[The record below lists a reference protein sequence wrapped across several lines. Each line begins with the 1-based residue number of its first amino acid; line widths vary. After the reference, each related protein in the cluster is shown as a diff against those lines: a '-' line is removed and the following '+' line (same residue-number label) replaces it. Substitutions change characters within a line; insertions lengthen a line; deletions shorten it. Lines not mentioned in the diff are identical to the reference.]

1 MMRVEFRSEVYQTSD
16 WFQACLTKNGRSK
29 LVLVGLPFYTWKG
42 AFEEYAATRG
52 FQVTWR

>member
-16 WFQACLTKNGRSK
+16 WFQAWLTKNGRSK